1 MENTNLDK
9 ITSIIMANSSLEIT
23 NPDFSKIIMTKII
36 QKEKQRPVVRYI
48 LFCSLFIIVACV
60 VIILLLKPGQSAGL
74 VLPSQFDIFSS
85 SIIINIA
92 GAGNWIMKDLYF
104 ILPVVV
110 LLLFKKLI
118 DSKLK
123 HL

>member
-23 NPDFSKIIMTKII
+23 NPYFSKIIMTKKI

>member
-9 ITSIIMANSSLEIT
+9 ITSNIMANSSLEIT

-85 SIIINIA
+85 SIIINIR